1 MRLHDFPGSS
11 RRSWNSGEAWETDWR
26 THSRSKF
33 DNRIFELVVRK
44 AGVCRSLVLKL
55 KENSNIQYLGVPVSS
70 SRICLKSGL
79 CQQSWGICFGSDST
93 VSSARCVLVARC
105 AQKALTNLTMRT
117 VALLLPALALANQ
130 YESELQAL
138 KDLVRQQGQLIKEQ
152 ELRLKEQEDEGRRL
166 QTAP

>member
-1 MRLHDFPGSS
+1 
-11 RRSWNSGEAWETDWR
+11 
-26 THSRSKF
+26 
-33 DNRIFELVVRK
+33 
-44 AGVCRSLVLKL
+44 
-55 KENSNIQYLGVPVSS
+55 
-70 SRICLKSGL
+70 
-79 CQQSWGICFGSDST
+79 
-93 VSSARCVLVARC
+93 
-105 AQKALTNLTMRT
+105 MRT